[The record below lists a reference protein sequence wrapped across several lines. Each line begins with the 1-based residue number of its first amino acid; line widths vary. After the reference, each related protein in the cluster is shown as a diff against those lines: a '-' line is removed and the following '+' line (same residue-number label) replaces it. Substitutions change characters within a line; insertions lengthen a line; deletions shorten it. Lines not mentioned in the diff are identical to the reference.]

1 MIRASDRS
9 RIAAAGP
16 VEAAALLAR
25 MHADDAA
32 ELLAEMSDERR
43 AAVGEWLPEPQGRR
57 IRVLLGAEPAT
68 AGALMSRRYVALRE
82 DATVADALERVRNR
96 GPERESVAVVF
107 VCDEPGRL
115 RNSLGLERLVQA
127 PPDSR
132 LGDLEHV
139 SVDCL
144 DQSAGLEEMA
154 RRLAG
159 CDLPAVP
166 VVDARDR
173 VVGVIT
179 ADDVLE
185 LWLRR

>member
-1 MIRASDRS
+1 MIRSGDRS

-16 VEAAALLAR
+16 AGAARLLGR

-32 ELLAEMSDERR
+32 NLLAEMGEERR
-43 AAVGEWLPEPQGRR
+43 AQVGEWLPEPQGRR
-57 IRVLLGAEPAT
+57 IRVLLGSEPPS

-82 DATVADALERVRNR
+82 DATVADALARVRNR
-96 GPERESVAVVF
+96 GADPESMAVVF
-107 VCDEPGRL
+107 VRDEHGRL
-115 RNSLGLERLVQA
+115 RNSIPVERLVDV
-127 PPDSR
+127 PP
-132 LGDLEHV
+132 
-139 SVDCL
+139 
-144 DQSAGLEEMA
+144 AT
-154 RRLAG
+154 RLA
-159 CDLPAVP
+159 P